1 MTASRTLPV
10 AQQAREEGACCGACA
25 AQATREQV
33 AAEDRA
39 TPPPPVTVK
48 ARPPL
53 PTRPISRD
61 TDRRVTMGGILLAAM
76 LLGLAL
82 ASIAL
87 PPADRHGLWLP
98 LHLALAGAAGTAV
111 SAVLPFFAAAISQAR
126 PSAPAIRI
134 GAIGLVAGGALV
146 VSGGVVLDASTVAT
160 AGGLAYVVGLAAVAV
175 AAFVPLRRA
184 LAPRVRVIAG
194 AYGLALAQVAVG
206 ATMATALL
214 AGFAPVTEQWALLKP
229 AHGWLN
235 LFGFLSVVVATSLI
249 HLAPTVAGSRIR
261 SRPSAMVAVAAL
273 VAGPPLVALG
283 FGLGSDVIARL
294 GALSELVGAA
304 ALVVH
309 AIAVRRDRGQW
320 TTDPGWHRM
329 SGWSLTAAPAWFA
342 VGVAIASGRIMSL
355 GAVPSAWSVELIAA
369 PLVLGWLVQVLIGS
383 WTHLVPSIGPGDQP
397 THARQR
403 VLLGRGSTARLALLN
418 GGVALLVLGL
428 FADALP
434 VLVIGGLAALG
445 SVAWALAMLLAAAT
459 ATRIRPTELRHSLD
473 KTALVR

>member
-10 AQQAREEGACCGACA
+10 AHQAREEGACCGACA

-342 VGVAIASGRIMSL
+342 VGVAI
-355 GAVPSAWSVELIAA
+355 ELIAA

-403 VLLGRGSTARLALLN
+403 VLLGRGSTARLAMLN